1 MLNNWPKSAT
11 FGGRLGSL
19 FMKAVRAVARR
30 VLVCAFLGSLSS
42 AALADVFINE
52 IHYDNSGT
60 DVNER
65 VEIAGVAGT
74 SLAGWSLAL
83 YNGGNGTVY
92 QTVSL
97 SGTLASQ
104 CGGHGTQYF
113 AVSGIQ
119 NGAPDGI
126 ALVNASGT
134 AVQFL
139 SYEGSFTASGGP
151 ASGQTSSNI
160 GVSET
165 ASTLSSQSLQLRGTG
180 TSYADFTWAS
190 ASTSSWG
197 ACNSGQTFSGGTPDA
212 APTVSSTS
220 PAANATSVAASSNIT
235 INFSEAV
242 SVASGWYAISCP
254 SGARTATQS
263 GSGSSYTLNPGTD
276 FAAGETCSV
285 SVIAAKVSDTDGTP
299 TAMASNYNFSFS
311 VAGSAS
317 NVLQNGVAV
326 SGIGGAANVEK
337 RYTMEVPSGASNLLF
352 ATSGGSGDADLY
364 VRFGA
369 APTTST
375 YDCRPYTGSST
386 ESCSFAAPSAGT
398 WHVMVRMYNTVS
410 GVSLTGSYSAGA
422 PDAAPTVTSTSPTA
436 GTSNHP
442 TNGNIGVSF
451 SEAVT
456 LAAGWNTL
464 VCTASGS
471 KSSSVSGSGA
481 SYTIDPSV
489 DFTANESCTLTIL
502 ASKVADVDGTP
513 TPMASNYTL
522 NFGVAGVG
530 SGYYASVNASSSATL
545 RATLHPVIDDHT
557 KLPYSANGSV
567 DTWYVL
573 DRADEDPLNASNI
586 LDIYKNATYP
596 KAGAGN
602 NFYNR
607 EHTWP
612 KSLGFPN
619 DGASNYPYTDV
630 HMLMLAD
637 ISHNAARGNL
647 ALGDCPAGSEAFATI
662 AYYGQGGSGQNN
674 YRCGNYWQVWDK
686 LKGNVARALFYMD
699 IRYEGGTHSITGA
712 AEPDLILTDNANL
725 ITASNGNASVA
736 YMGLL
741 SVLLQWHQA
750 DPVDDRER
758 LRNEVV
764 YTYQGNRNP
773 FIDHPEWV
781 ACLFQNVCP

>member
-1 MLNNWPKSAT
+1 M
-11 FGGRLGSL
+11 
-19 FMKAVRAVARR
+19 
-30 VLVCAFLGSLSS
+30 
-42 AALADVFINE
+42 ADVFINE
-52 IHYDNSGT
+52 LHYDNSGT

-74 SLAGWSLAL
+74 SLAGWSIVL
-83 YNGGNGTVY
+83 YNGGNGAVY
-92 QTVSL
+92 STINL

-104 CGGHGTQYF
+104 CGGHGTKYF
-113 AVSGIQ
+113 AVAGIQ
-119 NGAPDGI
+119 NGAPDGL

-134 AVQFL
+134 VVQFL
-139 SYEGSFTASGGP
+139 SYEGSFTATNGP

-165 ASTLSSQSLQLRGTG
+165 TSTASTQSLQLRGTG
-180 TSYADFTWAS
+180 SRYSDFTWAS
-190 ASTSSWG
+190 PSTSSWG

-220 PAANATSVAASSNIT
+220 PAANATGVAVSSNIS

-242 SVASGWYAISCP
+242 SLASGWYSISCP
-254 SGARTATQS
+254 SGARTAVQS

-285 SVIAAKVSDTDGTP
+285 SIVAAKVTDIDGTP
-299 TAMASNYNFSFS
+299 TPMPANYNFSFTT
-311 VAGSAS
+311 AGSS
-317 NVLQNGVAV
+317 STLLQNGVAV
-326 SGIGGAANVEK
+326 TGIGGAANVEK
-337 RYTMEVPSGASNLLF
+337 RYTMNVPSGASNLLF
-352 ATSGGSGDADLY
+352 QIAGGSGDADLY
-364 VRFGA
+364 VRFGT
-369 APTTST
+369 APTTT
-375 YDCRPYTGSST
+375 AYDCRPYTGTSS

-410 GVSLTGSYSAGA
+410 GVSLTGSYSSGT
-422 PDAAPTVTSTSPTA
+422 PDAAPTVSSTNPTA

-442 TNGNIGVSF
+442 TNGNVGVTF

-456 LAAGWNTL
+456 LASGWYTL

-471 KSSSVSGSGA
+471 KAAAVSGSGA
-481 SYTIDPSV
+481 SYIIDPSV
-489 DFTANESCTLTIL
+489 DFTANESCTLTVI
-502 ASKVADVDGTP
+502 ASKVSDVDGTP

-530 SGYYASVNASSSATL
+530 SGYYASVNASTSSTL

-557 KLPYSANGSV
+557 KLPYSASGSI

-573 DRADEDPLNASNI
+573 DRADQDPLNTSNV

-602 NFYNR
+602 NNYNR

-619 DGASNYPYTDV
+619 DGATNYPYTDL
-630 HMLMLAD
+630 HMLMVSD
-637 ISHNAARGNL
+637 ISHNSARGNL
-647 ALGDCPAGSEAFATI
+647 PFSNCPAGSEAFATI

-712 AEPDLILTDNANL
+712 AEPNLILTDNATL

-741 SVLLQWHQA
+741 SVLLQWHAA

-773 FIDHPEWV
+773 FVDHPEWV
-781 ACLFQNVCP
+781 ACLFQNVCQ